1 MENFSFDSILAF
13 FNQIVEFIMGILERV
28 GVVAP
33 KADEDASELK

>member
-33 KADEDASELK
+33 KADDETAAK

>member
-28 GVVAP
+28 GVVDP
-33 KADEDASELK
+33 KADEGASELK